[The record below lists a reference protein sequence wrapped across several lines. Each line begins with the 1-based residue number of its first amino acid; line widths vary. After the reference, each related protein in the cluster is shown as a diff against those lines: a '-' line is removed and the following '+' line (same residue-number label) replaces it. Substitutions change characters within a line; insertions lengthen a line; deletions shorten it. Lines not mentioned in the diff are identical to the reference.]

1 MDEALLSVIIVVALA
16 AVLYQLVTRT
26 RNAEPDWSVV
36 ISHSYPVAPGAPF
49 DDGFSGCDTRACSW
63 ADVKCTP
70 ELTKYIAASER
81 ARLVFVKLAPDLFD
95 LVVRGQEAFSIEP
108 RPVAIARIVA
118 SAQPLMYPDSLPADV
133 FEAWY
138 WAMSTVYYEPN
149 AVSGVPPKF
158 ERLPLVSAVQSVLDA
173 ELAS

>member
-1 MDEALLSVIIVVALA
+1 MEEALISVIIVVALA
-16 AVLYQLVTRT
+16 AVLYQLITRP
-26 RNAEPDWSVV
+26 RNTEPNWSVV
-36 ISHSYPVAPGAPF
+36 VSQAYPIAPGAPF
-49 DDGFSGCDTRACSW
+49 DDGFGGCDTRACTW
-63 ADVKCTP
+63 TEDKCTP

-81 ARLVFVKLAPDLFD
+81 ARLIFVKLSPDLFD
-95 LVVRGQEAFSIEP
+95 LVVSGQEALTLQR

-138 WAMSTVYYEPN
+138 WAMSTVYYEPD

-158 ERLPLVSAVQSVLDA
+158 EPLPLVCAVQSVLDA
-173 ELAS
+173 ELAT